1 MAWFSRSEIAEKLS
15 AAEAENETLR
25 ADLIAAQGG
34 NEQLSAVTQE
44 LAEVKEDLESCKASL
59 TEEQAAHDTTKQELA
74 DAAALLEPEKL
85 AERITNAANSEEVA
99 DAPIKEA
106 VEREVTNRI
115 AASGHPPLNTAK
127 AESEERKMN
136 TLSRTAFEAL
146 TARERAA
153 AVNSGVKITD

>member
-127 AESEERKMN
+127 AESEESKMN
-136 TLSRTAFEAL
+136 KLSRESFNALSPAEKNAFMRDGGKL
-146 TARERAA
+146 S
-153 AVNSGVKITD
+153 N